1 MDGRGLRRLAR
12 AAGVTAL
19 LIVPAGAQQA
29 TTPAPQQAAPAQGTP
44 PAATPPQAPAPTT
57 PPVQAAP
64 APSTVPP
71 AAAPNATAQQ
81 PTPPAPAANQLPPV
95 EVIQK
100 KAQPAPKAAAKKP
113 APTKKQVVS
122 PAPQPAPAPAAPP
135 VSTATPPPV
144 QLLDTPAT
152 YQPGEGGIDSGS
164 VQMSP
169 VQGSAIPIGKFPG
182 GVGRASAEDFART
195 GYTSVPEVLQQTV
208 PGVIL
213 EDAQGNVFQRNL
225 QFRGYES
232 SPVNGVPQGL
242 AVYQNGVR
250 INESFGD
257 IVNYDFLPDNA
268 ISGMTLIG
276 ANPVFGLNALG
287 GALTIMMR
295 DGWNYQGA
303 ELNIM
308 GGSFG
313 RYQGGLAVG
322 GNSGSWGGFMSLEGI
337 HDNGYRDFS
346 QSRIRRMY
354 ADIGAKGDGT
364 EFHLNFTGAA
374 NFVGVTAAA
383 PEQLLDLSWSN
394 TFTSP
399 QTTKNQVAMISANG
413 SIEVSPT
420 WSLQGVGYYRW
431 FKQSHIDGNISEAEA
446 CDGDPSI
453 LCLEGEEMG
462 GTGPGVNAN
471 GTIPSDIADPLGS
484 LDSTSQ
490 TTNSFG
496 FSGQAVNK
504 DYIAG
509 YKNQFLIGASYDQ
522 GNVSYG
528 ANSTLGS
535 FEPLFV
541 VNSLDVLLTEPDDV
555 QPRNLATTN
564 NYVGLYLS
572 DTVDLT
578 TDLALTVG
586 GRYNFARVLIED
598 KSGLAPELNGNN
610 SYQRFNPMVGA
621 TYLISPGLTLYG
633 GYAEANRAPTPA
645 ELACADPENPCLL
658 ESFLTADPPLEQV
671 VSHTWELGLR
681 GKLQGYNNER
691 FEWSAGLF
699 RALNTND
706 IYTVAAPITGRGY
719 FDNIGDTLR
728 QGVEIG
734 GRYVDQRWMI
744 YANYALVDATFQSSF
759 ILPSPNNPVAFECG
773 ENEGEEVTCVQVN
786 SGDRIPGIPLSRF
799 KAGFDY
805 LITPQWRF
813 GADLTAA
820 SSQVFYG
827 DEGND
832 TAPLGGYAKVDLHTY
847 YDLTENVQLY
857 GLIYNLFNSHY
868 GLFGNYFN
876 LEAANEAS
884 EANPATGDDFFT
896 NARTITPA
904 PPLVAYGGVKF
915 HY

>member
-1 MDGRGLRRLAR
+1 MQGGSFVRLIQ
-12 AAGVTAL
+12 AAGVSAL
-19 LIVPAGAQQA
+19 LVVPASAQQA
-29 TTPAPQQAAPAQGTP
+29 TTPAPQAPAQQPSAPAAGAAPA
-44 PAATPPQAPAPTT
+44 APAPTT
-57 PPVQAAP
+57 PAAP
-64 APSTVPP
+64 APAGSQLPPVNVIQKKTQPTAPASQASPAAKAPTP
-71 AAAPNATAQQ
+71 AAANE
-81 PTPPAPAANQLPPV
+81 LPPV

-100 KAQPAPKAAAKKP
+100 KAAPAPKAAAKP
-113 APTKKQVVS
+113 APKKQ
-122 PAPQPAPAPAAPP
+122 AAAPAPAAPSAP
-135 VSTATPPPV
+135 AP
-144 QLLDTPAT
+144 LLDTPAT
-152 YQPGEGGIDSGS
+152 YQPGEGGIDSGT

-169 VQGSAIPIGKFPG
+169 VQGSAIPIGNFPG
-182 GVGRASAEDFART
+182 GVGRGSAADIART
-195 GYTSVPEVLQQTV
+195 GYTYAPEVLQQTV

-268 ISGMTLIG
+268 IDGMTLIG

-303 ELNIM
+303 ELNVM

-322 GNSGSWGGFMSLEGI
+322 GNSGSWGGFMALEGI

-354 ADIGAKGDGT
+354 TDIGAKGDGT

-374 NFVGVTAAA
+374 NYVGVTAAA
-383 PEQLLDLSWSN
+383 PVQLLDQSWSS

-399 QTTKNQVAMISANG
+399 QTTKNQVAMISGNG
-413 SIEVSPT
+413 SVQVSPT
-420 WSLQGVGYYRW
+420 WSVQGVGYYRW

-446 CDGDPSI
+446 CDGVPSI
-453 LCLEGEEMG
+453 LCLEGEPLFG
-462 GTGPGVNAN
+462 SGPGVNPD
-471 GTIPSDIADPLGS
+471 GTIPTDIADPLGS
-484 LDSTSQ
+484 LDKTSQ
-490 TTNSFG
+490 LTNSFG

-528 ANSTLGS
+528 ASSTLGT
-535 FEPLFV
+535 FLPQFV
-541 VNSLDVLLTEPDDV
+541 VSSLDILLTEPDDV
-555 QPRNLATTN
+555 SPRNLATTN
-564 NYVGLYLS
+564 NYVGVYFS

-578 TDLALTVG
+578 SELALTVG

-598 KSGLAPELNGNN
+598 KTGGAPELNGNN
-610 SYQRFNPMVGA
+610 TFQRFNPMVGG
-621 TYLISPGLTLYG
+621 TYLLHPGLTLYA

-645 ELACADPENPCLL
+645 ELACADPNNPCLL
-658 ESFLTADPPLEQV
+658 ESFLTADPPLQQV

-681 GKLQGYNNER
+681 GKMDGYSRER

-728 QGVEIG
+728 QGIEIG
-734 GRYVDQRWMI
+734 GRYTDPRWMI
-744 YANYALVDATFQSSF
+744 YANYALVHATFQSSF
-759 ILPSPNNPVAFECG
+759 ILPSPNNPSAFECG
-773 ENEGEEVTCVQVN
+773 ENDGEEVTCVQVN

-805 LITPQWRF
+805 LITPQWKF
-813 GADLTAA
+813 GADLVAA

-832 TAPLGGYAKVDLHTY
+832 NAPLSGYAKVDLHTY

-876 LEAANEAS
+876 LDAANSAS
-884 EANPATGDDFFT
+884 SANPSTGANFFT
-896 NARTITPA
+896 NPETITPA
-904 PPLVAYGGVKF
+904 PPLVAYGGVKL